1 MHHKLLKAKDKKKKR
16 RKRNLESS
24 KREAIYHMQG
34 ILNKTGTDFSSE
46 TTEART
52 QEDNIFKML
61 NETMSTK
68 SFKSSK
74 TIFQK

>member
-1 MHHKLLKAKDKKKKR
+1 MHHKLLKAKDKKKRK
-16 RKRNLESS
+16 KRNLESS

-46 TTEART
+46 TMEART

-68 SFKSSK
+68 SKSSK